1 MEAAQATEAHP
12 IRVVLVDD
20 HPALLAGVR
29 DFLED
34 DGITVA
40 ASTGRGA
47 EALDLIGSLH
57 PDVLVLD
64 LRLPDLDGLEVA
76 RQVRAVHPGVAVLI
90 LTGWDDPAA
99 TEDLVRLGVRGY
111 LSKGQSS
118 EEIVAA
124 VRVAARGGTLL
135 GSLAAW
141 PTNPL
146 DTSRL
151 TAREREVL
159 RLLMMGCRN
168 TDMATE
174 LGVAI
179 DTVEYHMR
187 NLLEK
192 LGALSRW
199 ELRAR
204 ARRGTSP
211 APSQRLPARLL
222 PPRGHRPRRQ
232 ELAATRVAPAADRLR
247 RHPPTENP

>member
-1 MEAAQATEAHP
+1 MEASQATEDDP

-40 ASTGRGA
+40 ASTGRGS
-47 EALDLIGSLH
+47 EVLDLVAGVR
-57 PDVLVLD
+57 PDVLMLD

-76 RQVRAVHPGVAVLI
+76 RQVRAAHPGVAVLI
-90 LTGWDDPAA
+90 LTGWDNSPA
-99 TEDLVRLGVRGY
+99 TEDLVQSGVRGY

-118 EEIVAA
+118 EEIVTA
-124 VRVAARGGTLL
+124 VRVASRGGTLL
-135 GSLAAW
+135 SSLVLA
-141 PTNPL
+141 PTTAV
-146 DTSRL
+146 DTTRL

-159 RLLMMGCRN
+159 RLLMAGYRN
-168 TDMATE
+168 TDMAAE

-179 DTVEYHMR
+179 VTVEYHVR
-187 NLLEK
+187 NVLQK
-192 LGALSRW
+192 LGAHSRW

-211 APSQRLPARLL
+211 APTQLL
-222 PPRGHRPRRQ
+222 PGEALHARGLGPN
-232 ELAATRVAPAADRLR
+232 EVAARGDARSAWR
-247 RHPPTENP
+247 